1 MQLSS
6 LGPATL
12 VPLEGP
18 GKRVLGGI
26 NLPSL
31 TGLRFVAA
39 TMVLVHHA
47 AMVGQVP
54 FLSPWHGFGTTG
66 VSFFFVLSGFVLT
79 WSAPESEKISDFY
92 VRRVFRI
99 WPLMFLSVLLAI
111 PVFYSGRDVPVDV
124 AALLLQIFALQAWFN
139 SSKIYFGGNP
149 ANWSLSNE
157 AFFYLAHPFIARAIK
172 RMKTPLLGMSFFLV
186 ASIQIVLAYCAYN
199 FFYPERAWL
208 TYIFPGF
215 RIFEFILGM
224 LAARYIL
231 SGGTFFNK
239 FGSLGFGLA
248 LIFCWFYV
256 QFTISP
262 ELSRGGR
269 NAVLYM
275 RYAATPLIY
284 TYIIASAASLDI
296 RNGGTLLSGRVI
308 VKLGHWSFAMYLIHA
323 TLIYAYKQNFG
334 VLRPDNSNLLLYVA
348 ILIFSVVGAAVL
360 HELVEAPLNNRLRA
374 WWRIRKS
381 RADGPTHRDGIDLP
395 IDASIVKSQVQ
406 PEEGERA
413 AR

>member
-1 MQLSS
+1 MSS
-6 LGPATL
+6 LDQAVN
-12 VPLEGP
+12 VPLEDP
-18 GKRVLGGI
+18 GTRPPTGGI

-54 FLSPWHGFGTTG
+54 FLSSWHGFGTTG

-79 WSAPESEKISDFY
+79 WSTPGSEKISDFY
-92 VRRVFRI
+92 VKRVFRI
-99 WPLMFLSVLLAI
+99 WPLMFLSILLAI
-111 PVFYSGRDVPVDV
+111 PVFYSGRGVPIDV
-124 AALLLQIFALQAWFN
+124 AALMLQIFALQAWF
-139 SSKIYFGGNP
+139 SSPKIYFGGNP

-157 AFFYLAHPFIARAIK
+157 AFFYLAHPFIALAIK
-172 RMKTPLLGMSFFLV
+172 RMKAPLLGMSFFLI

-215 RIFEFILGM
+215 RIFEFVLGM

-231 SGGTFFNK
+231 SGGRFFNK

-256 QFTISP
+256 QFTVSP
-262 ELSRGGR
+262 ELTRDGR
-269 NAVLYM
+269 NAVLYV

-296 RNGGTLLSGRVI
+296 RNGGTLLSGKVI

-323 TLIYAYKQNFG
+323 TLIYAYKQSFG
-334 VLRPDNSNLLLYVA
+334 VLRPSNSNLSLYFV
-348 ILIFSVVGAAVL
+348 ILVFSVVGAAVL
-360 HELVEAPLNNRLRA
+360 HELVEAPLNNRLRS
-374 WWRIRKS
+374 WWRAR
-381 RADGPTHRDGIDLP
+381 RASADASPGRDRIDLP
-395 IDASIVKSQVQ
+395 INASVARSQGN
-406 PEEGERA
+406 P
-413 AR
+413 